1 MVATSI
7 GAPPKYICLIF
18 ISSRSLPTSVDSTTC
33 LGGANSEK
41 DVQLSGNLTCYNP
54 METTNHGLSP
64 VVKLAFLSTC
74 PPPSVISRLQELA
87 LVEFRRMVGKGEVV
101 FRRLCL
107 SKTGEGVEVFR
118 EGRC

>member
-18 ISSRSLPTSVDSTTC
+18 IISRSLPISVDRTTC
-33 LGGANSEK
+33 LGEANSEK
-41 DVQLSGNLTCYNP
+41 DPQLSGNLTCYNP

-64 VVKLAFLSTC
+64 VVKLTFLSTC

-87 LVEFRRMVGKGEVV
+87 LVEFRRMVGKGKW
-101 FRRLCL
+101 CL
-107 SKTGEGVEVFR
+107 GLNKTGEGVEVFR

>member
-18 ISSRSLPTSVDSTTC
+18 ITSRSLPTSVDRTTC

-41 DVQLSGNLTCYNP
+41 DAQLSGNLTCYNP

-64 VVKLAFLSTC
+64 VVKLTFLSTC

-87 LVEFRRMVGKGEVV
+87 LVEFRRMVGKGKW
-101 FRRLCL
+101 CL
-107 SKTGEGVEVFR
+107 GLNKTGESVEVFR